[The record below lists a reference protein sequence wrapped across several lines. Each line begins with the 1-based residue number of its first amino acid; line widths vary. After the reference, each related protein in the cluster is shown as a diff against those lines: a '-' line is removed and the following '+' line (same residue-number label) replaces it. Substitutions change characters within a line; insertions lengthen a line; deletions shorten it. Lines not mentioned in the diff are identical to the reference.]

1 MRYDEFRQGAISSK
15 IDLTLPVDS
24 TRVGG
29 SGFKVFGNT
38 AQGGD
43 TASITLAASRSKNT
57 SPLLGMRLLITSG
70 LGAGQYGYIW
80 DYDPVTKVAQIY
92 RDSN

>member
-1 MRYDEFRQGAISSK
+1 MKYSAQVPQIQHLHIKTQDKLIRKQHYQLHKHQVVVLDMRYDEFRQGAISK

-43 TASITLAASRSKNT
+43 TASITLAASK
-57 SPLLGMRLLITSG
+57 
-70 LGAGQYGYIW
+70 
-80 DYDPVTKVAQIY
+80 
-92 RDSN
+92 